1 MIKLTYF
8 TTLVGDYADNL
19 TTNNSTILVI
29 PKERREY
36 MNMRAEEIIDSVGI
50 EMEFSSIIRD
60 SREFMNAAL
69 KLVPGFQLDHD
80 ASCETPEIVL
90 GNIPIRFKSAKD
102 EQVLSG
108 ICRKVTIGGEIKSP
122 ISMGTSD
129 EWVHS
134 VYNLCELLKSFG
146 ETEESQRDSLH
157 VHINVSK
164 EIPLFVLKNLLRLTT
179 SLEAIIFRLGGMG
192 RMNRG
197 ESNDFIYQRPYLGNG
212 PPVVWDYDTDGDN
225 KHCYPVMNVD
235 DLMTST
241 TKREFFERYGNAYS
255 FAQKVRYTTCRYMV
269 VNFYSI
275 LTYGSLEF
283 RSANKTLNP
292 DYILAWV
299 NFARAFV
306 EKAFVGRD
314 ESLFEQ
320 IARPLSDNR
329 EIPTH
334 EFVTA
339 LGYLNSLDITTK
351 NILLEIWMASPTPMF
366 DNVWRF
372 SHLPQPTR
380 FGNTTNY
387 RPKHIDP
394 LIVKDARFVD
404 LHVLE
409 GDPPPIHNLDDLP
422 VGLGHRLDFG
432 NLDELRIRAN
442 NAPPLQQPFMIDV
455 AKGLCDVFLMEQG
468 EMYDFMWHEV
478 NFCLTRMNHNGSLMI
493 KNDWLYMAV
502 GDDDEE
508 YEITDTDWIEDR
520 HFNLNVLSIS
530 IKDRCYDHYLPA
542 LLRQIRDDNG
552 GNEQ

>member
-1 MIKLTYF
+1 M
-8 TTLVGDYADNL
+8 
-19 TTNNSTILVI
+19 VI
-29 PKERREY
+29 
-36 MNMRAEEIIDSVGI
+36 RAEEIIDSVGI

-60 SREFMNAAL
+60 SREFMNAAT

-90 GNIPIRFKSAKD
+90 GNIPIRFKSDKD
-102 EQVLSG
+102 QAILG
-108 ICRKVTIGGEIKSP
+108 GLCRKAIVGGEIKSP
-122 ISMGTSD
+122 ISMSTSD
-129 EWVHS
+129 EWAHS

-164 EIPLFVLKNLLRLTT
+164 EIPLFVLKNLIRLATAF
-179 SLEAIIFRLGGMG
+179 EAIIFRLGGMG

-197 ESNDFIYQRPYLGNG
+197 ESNDFIYQRPFLGNG
-212 PPVVWDYDTDGDN
+212 PPVVWDYDVTGKD
-225 KHCYPVMNVD
+225 KHCYPAMNID
-235 DLMTST
+235 DLMSSA

-255 FAQKVRYTTCRYMV
+255 FAQRVRYSTCRYMV

-314 ESLFEQ
+314 ESFFEQ

-339 LGYLNSLDITTK
+339 LGYLNSLDVTTK
-351 NILLEIWMASPTPMF
+351 NILLEIWMASPTPKF

-380 FGNTTNY
+380 FGNTTVY
-387 RPKHIDP
+387 RPNHVDP
-394 LIVKDARFVD
+394 LTVQNARFVD

-409 GDPPPIHNLDDLP
+409 GNPPPVQNLEDLP
-422 VGLGHRLDFG
+422 VGLGRRIDFG
-432 NLDELRIRAN
+432 NINIDGMRERIQAQHLERM
-442 NAPPLQQPFMIDV
+442 PFMIDV
-455 AKGLCDVFLMEQG
+455 GTGLCDMFLMQVDH
-468 EMYDFMWHEV
+468 MYDITWRDV
-478 NFCLTRMNHNGSLMI
+478 GFCLTRIERDGIIMV
-493 KNDWLYMAV
+493 KNDWLYMADNE
-502 GDDDEE
+502 DDE
-508 YEITDTDWIEDR
+508 YEINDTDWIEER
-520 HFNLNVLSIS
+520 HFNLTDLSVS
-530 IKDRCYDHYLPA
+530 IKERCYDVYLPR
-542 LLRQIRDDNG
+542 LLRNIRDDNG